1 MEPSAVAR
9 LVTESATRFGD
20 RNPQQ
25 LQQLSS
31 RLRKADPAEVLHG
44 LISVFT
50 HGQPAPQGSAAQEL
64 AGQLLVEL
72 KLGPPAGLEQILR
85 SALPRCE
92 LSVEQF
98 PRYLAATCG
107 SSAVLQALENISR
120 ETPAEPV
127 QRAFETM
134 KFWLRSASSGEAQ
147 NGA

>member
-1 MEPSAVAR
+1 MEHSAVAR

-25 LQQLSS
+25 FQQLSS
-31 RLRKADPAEVLHG
+31 RLRKANPAEVLQG

-50 HGQPAPQGSAAQEL
+50 HGQPAPRGSAAQEL

-72 KLGPPAGLEQILR
+72 RPGTPAGLEQILR
-85 SALPRCE
+85 SALPRYE

-98 PRYLAATCG
+98 PRYLAAACG
-107 SSAVLQALENISR
+107 SSAVLQALESISC
-120 ETPAEPV
+120 EAPSEPV
-127 QRAFETM
+127 QHALETM
-134 KFWLRSASSGEAQ
+134 KFWLRSVSSGEVQ

>member
-1 MEPSAVAR
+1 MEHSAVAR
-9 LVTESATRFGD
+9 LITESATRFGD

-25 LQQLSS
+25 VQQLSS
-31 RLRKADPAEVLHG
+31 RLRKADPAEVLRG

-72 KLGPPAGLEQILR
+72 KPGTPAGLEQILR
-85 SALPRCE
+85 LALPRYE

-98 PRYLAATCG
+98 PRYLASTCG
-107 SSAVLQALENISR
+107 SSAVLQVLENISC
-120 ETPAEPV
+120 EAPAAPV
-127 QRAFETM
+127 QRALETM
-134 KFWLRSASSGEAQ
+134 RFWLRTTSSAEVQ